1 MLLFFSLLTD
11 EENVNTIRQKY
22 VEKCNNYCRLS
33 KVIKVKTKYCLES
46 GFMMYSLISFNN

>member
-11 EENVNTIRQKY
+11 EENVNTIRQTY

-33 KVIKVKTKYCLES
+33 KVIKVKDKILFKKWFYDVLP
-46 GFMMYSLISFNN
+46 